1 MAHKKQYFR
10 IRCLASF
17 AIISQGVTPTHIVP
31 FGHFGFTAK
40 YKRTPY
46 QNDTD
51 NFSLG
56 YPMTQSVVSVI
67 ACQTCLSYET
77 DKPPFLY
84 SPAASLVDNASC
96 LSCHGGISPDRL
108 QAFRLRYTARLQ
120 CLLVGCVGI
129 GPTQAHQCTRIPYGI
144 TYHQPLG

>member
-1 MAHKKQYFR
+1 MKQ
-10 IRCLASF
+10 
-17 AIISQGVTPTHIVP
+17 GGTPTHIVL
-31 FGHFGFTAK
+31 FGHFGFTEK

-56 YPMTQSVVSVI
+56 YPMTKTLVSVI

-84 SPAASLVDNASC
+84 SPAASLVDNASVY
-96 LSCHGGISPDRL
+96 LVTG
-108 QAFRLRYTARLQ
+108 AFRPIDCKPFACVAVLACTT
-120 CLLVGCVGI
+120 LVGRVGI
-129 GPTQAHQCTRIPYGI
+129 GPTQVRQYVRIPYGI
-144 TYHQPLG
+144 TLPLPLA

>member
-17 AIISQGVTPTHIVP
+17 AIMKQGGTPTHIVP

-56 YPMTQSVVSVI
+56 YPMTKSVVSVI

-77 DKPPFLY
+77 DKPTYLY
-84 SPAASLVDNASC
+84 SLVALVGRASVYLVVR
-96 LSCHGGISPDRL
+96 GISPR
-108 QAFRLRYTARLQ
+108 
-120 CLLVGCVGI
+120 
-129 GPTQAHQCTRIPYGI
+129 
-144 TYHQPLG
+144 

>member
-1 MAHKKQYFR
+1 MKQ
-10 IRCLASF
+10 
-17 AIISQGVTPTHIVP
+17 GGTPTHIVH

-56 YPMTQSVVSVI
+56 YPMTKSVVSVI

-84 SPAASLVDNASC
+84 SHVASLVDNASC

-108 QAFRLRYTARLQ
+108 QAFRLRCRARLHDLGRT
-120 CLLVGCVGI
+120 CRNRTDTSTPVRPNPL
-129 GPTQAHQCTRIPYGI
+129 RDI
-144 TYHQPLG
+144 TCPLTLA